1 MCSDIQDFL
10 SVCCSI
16 IRFIYKASIDV
27 NNRQLKSAIIEAATH
42 LLFTANEGAVYDLM
56 MNMYRKEHENIIASV
71 ERNIMTYSDVKLNTL
86 MLELKAENLL
96 KEENNTDEDGKIL
109 FSQIV
114 TKLKLVHE
122 LKDPLL
128 LLFELSRIHSELG
141 N

>member
-1 MCSDIQDFL
+1 
-10 SVCCSI
+10 
-16 IRFIYKASIDV
+16 
-27 NNRQLKSAIIEAATH
+27 
-42 LLFTANEGAVYDLM
+42 
-56 MNMYRKEHENIIASV
+56 
-71 ERNIMTYSDVKLNTL
+71 

-109 FSQIV
+109 FLQIV

-128 LLFELSRIHSELG
+128 LLFELTRIHSELG

>member
-1 MCSDIQDFL
+1 
-10 SVCCSI
+10 
-16 IRFIYKASIDV
+16 
-27 NNRQLKSAIIEAATH
+27 
-42 LLFTANEGAVYDLM
+42 
-56 MNMYRKEHENIIASV
+56 
-71 ERNIMTYSDVKLNTL
+71 MTYSDVKLNTL

-128 LLFELSRIHSELG
+128 LLFELTRIHYELG

>member
-1 MCSDIQDFL
+1 
-10 SVCCSI
+10 
-16 IRFIYKASIDV
+16 
-27 NNRQLKSAIIEAATH
+27 
-42 LLFTANEGAVYDLM
+42 
-56 MNMYRKEHENIIASV
+56 
-71 ERNIMTYSDVKLNTL
+71 MTYSDVKLNTL

-128 LLFELSRIHSELG
+128 LLFELTRIHSELG